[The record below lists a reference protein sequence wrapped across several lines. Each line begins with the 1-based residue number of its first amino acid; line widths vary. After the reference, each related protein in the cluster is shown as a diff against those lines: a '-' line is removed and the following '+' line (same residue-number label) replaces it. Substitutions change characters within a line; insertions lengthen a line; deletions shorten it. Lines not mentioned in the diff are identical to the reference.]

1 MKSLVIIPVYK
12 EAEKVGKVLER
23 FEPGFI
29 DQICLVVDNPDS
41 TLLGEIRDAVRQ
53 VTVPVSII
61 QNPERKGIGHAIKQG
76 YKYAFNHDCDLLVVM
91 AGNGKD
97 DPKEIPRVTQPILE
111 QGYDYVQGSRFLPG
125 GRRQRNPFLRGVFS
139 RLFPILW
146 TWSVG
151 VRCTDVTNGFRA
163 YKASVLRDPR
173 VNVWQAWLDGY
184 QLEYYIHFKALTLG
198 YKFIEKPVS
207 KVYPEE
213 RRGGYTKISPLRD
226 WWQIVG
232 PLVLLK
238 LGARR

>member
-12 EAEKVGKVLER
+12 EADKVGKVLER

-29 DQICLVVDNPDS
+29 DQVCLVVDSPDS
-41 TLLGEIRDAVRQ
+41 KLLDEIRNAVGQ
-53 VTVPVSII
+53 VSVPVSII
-61 QNPERKGIGHAIKQG
+61 QNLERKGIGHAIKQG
-76 YKYAFNHDCDLLVVM
+76 YKYALDHNFELLVVM

-97 DPKEIPRVTQPILE
+97 DPKEIPRVIQPILE

-125 GRRQRNPFLRGVFS
+125 GRRERNPFLRGLFS

-146 TWSVG
+146 SWSVG
-151 VRCTDVTNGFRA
+151 VRCTDVTNGFRS
-163 YKASVLRDPR
+163 YKASLLRDPM

-184 QLEYYIHFKALTLG
+184 QLEYYLHFKALTLG
-198 YKFIEKPVS
+198 YKFVERPVS
-207 KVYPEE
+207 KVYPSE

>member
-12 EAEKVGKVLER
+12 EADKVGKVLER
-23 FEPGFI
+23 FEQGFI
-29 DQICLVVDNPDS
+29 DQVCLVVDSPDS
-41 TLLGEIRDAVRQ
+41 KLLDEIRDAVGQ
-53 VTVPVSII
+53 ASVPVSII

-76 YKYAFNHDCDLLVVM
+76 YKYAFSHDCDLLVVM

-125 GRRQRNPFLRGVFS
+125 GRRERNPFLRGIFS

-163 YKASVLRDPR
+163 YKVSILRDPA
-173 VNVWQAWLDGY
+173 VNVWQGWLDGY
-184 QLEYYIHFKALTLG
+184 QLEYYLHFKALTLG
-198 YKFIEKPVS
+198 YKFIERPVS
-207 KVYPEE
+207 KVYPTE